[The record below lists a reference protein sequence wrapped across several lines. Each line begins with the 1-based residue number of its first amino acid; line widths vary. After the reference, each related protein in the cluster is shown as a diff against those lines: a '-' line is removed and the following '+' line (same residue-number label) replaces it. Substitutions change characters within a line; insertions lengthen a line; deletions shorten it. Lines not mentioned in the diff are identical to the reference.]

1 MQLTNIGKISS
12 ALAVAS
18 QLLISPNAQAD
29 ESNSD
34 AMWDFDSAFL
44 YYGEDSDRVMAS
56 EGMFAA
62 KRTNGDGQVFSSKL
76 TIDALTGASPTGA
89 VAQNEAQTFT
99 RPSGDG
105 SYVVAPGDTPLDD
118 TFHDTRVQLNLGWSS
133 PINRVWDWSTGLHL
147 SKEYDYL
154 SLGGNLGF
162 TRALNQNNTEFSMGI
177 GGYFDTIEPEGG
189 VPVGGSEMVY
199 RNDYS
204 SDAEFN
210 AAFENTRR
218 DSSETKA
225 TTELNFGVSQ
235 VINRWLITSFNYNY
249 SLVSGY
255 LTDPFKLMS
264 VVDDSGT
271 TQQILYENRP
281 DSRTKHV
288 LFWQT
293 KANISGQ
300 VLDVSYRYMLD
311 DWEMDSHTIDLRYN
325 YTFSNNH
332 YFEPHIRFYTQSEA
346 DFYSPYLME
355 SSQVPEFMSADYRL
369 GKMNTYT
376 LGFKYGLPINDDE
389 LAFRLEYYVQQP
401 KNAGFDEP
409 GQLAQQDLYPEIS
422 AIIAQVNYSF

>member
-1 MQLTNIGKISS
+1 MQLTKIGKISS

-18 QLLISPNAQAD
+18 QLLVSPNAQAD
-29 ESNSD
+29 ENSSD
-34 AMWDFDSAFL
+34 AVWDYDTAIL
-44 YYGEDSDRVMAS
+44 YYGEDSGRVMAS
-56 EGMFAA
+56 EGMFGAT
-62 KRTNGDGQVFSSKL
+62 RTNGDGQVFSSKL
-76 TIDALTGASPTGA
+76 TVDALTGASPTGA

-99 RPSGDG
+99 RPSGNG

-162 TRALNQNNTEFSMGI
+162 TRSLNQNNTALTMGI
-177 GGYFDTIEPEGG
+177 GGYFDTLEPEGG
-189 VPVGGSEMVY
+189 IPVGGSEMVY

-210 AAFENTRR
+210 AAFDNTRQ
-218 DSSETKA
+218 DSSETKT

-235 VINRWLITSFNYNY
+235 VINRWLITSLNYNY
-249 SLVSGY
+249 SNVSGY
-255 LTDPFKLMS
+255 LTDPFKLVS
-264 VVDDSGT
+264 VVDETGT
-271 TQQILYENRP
+271 TQQNLYENRP

-311 DWEMDSHTIDLRYN
+311 DWEIDSHTIDVRYN
-325 YTFSNNH
+325 YRFSNNH
-332 YFEPHIRFYTQSEA
+332 YLEPHIRFYTQSAA
-346 DFYSPYLME
+346 DFYSPYIM
-355 SSQVPEFMSADYRL
+355 SSAALPEYMSADYRL
-369 GKMNTYT
+369 GEMNTYT
-376 LGFKYGLPINDDE
+376 IGFKYGLPINDDE

-409 GQLAQQDLYPEIS
+409 GQLAQHDLYPEIS